1 MPLFALAFGN
11 YTDGFTA
18 VDAMSEARAAAI
30 KFVYLS
36 MAVFVAFY
44 LQAACWIRTGN
55 RQASSMRLSF
65 VKAVMRQDVAFFENH
80 TSTGTPRINQA
91 KPSSLAAPCAAAR
104 LCRCKCTQAS
114 VVLPHSCASPDSS
127 LTGFHRAELGT

>member
-65 VKAVMRQDVAFFENH
+65 VKSVMRQDVAFFENQ
-80 TSTGTPRINQA
+80 TSTGTLPYH
-91 KPSSLAAPCAAAR
+91 SS
-104 LCRCKCTQAS
+104 
-114 VVLPHSCASPDSS
+114 
-127 LTGFHRAELGT
+127 